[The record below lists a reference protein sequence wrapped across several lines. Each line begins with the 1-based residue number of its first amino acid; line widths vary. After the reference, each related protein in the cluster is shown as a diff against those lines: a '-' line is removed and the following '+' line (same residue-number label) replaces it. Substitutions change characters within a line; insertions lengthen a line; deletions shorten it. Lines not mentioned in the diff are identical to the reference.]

1 MENIYVLVANDAFL
15 LEEKAQYFIKEKQID
30 EFNIIRY
37 NFLDTDP
44 LEILNEAHTVSLLG
58 DTKLVIV
65 SNPELLKA
73 GYAKDDITRKFINY
87 FELDNP
93 DTILLLLVDFKLDY
107 ALPINATLKAH
118 AHFETL
124 SDLAGDDLVEW
135 INKRVSDLGCV
146 IEDAAI
152 TELIERTEGDI
163 LSLANEIDKLT
174 SYHMDNKVIK
184 YKSVLELV
192 TRNLEDNIYNLLN
205 AFVANDKRKLLQM
218 YNDFMVMNEDE
229 IWIINALQNKLE
241 EILYTKVLI
250 SQGLKKDEIASYFR
264 VKPGRAYY
272 MMENAKSISDN
283 ELKKLI
289 KKITD
294 LDFQI
299 KSGQIDKKLGLQLFI
314 LGA

>member
-1 MENIYVLVANDAFL
+1 M
-15 LEEKAQYFIKEKQID
+15 
-30 EFNIIRY
+30 
-37 NFLDTDP
+37 
-44 LEILNEAHTVSLLG
+44 
-58 DTKLVIV
+58 
-65 SNPELLKA
+65 
-73 GYAKDDITRKFINY
+73 
-87 FELDNP
+87 
-93 DTILLLLVDFKLDY
+93 DY

-205 AFVANDKRKLLQM
+205 AFVANDKRKLLLM

-241 EILYTKVLI
+241 EIL
-250 SQGLKKDEIASYFR
+250 
-264 VKPGRAYY
+264 
-272 MMENAKSISDN
+272 
-283 ELKKLI
+283 
-289 KKITD
+289 
-294 LDFQI
+294 
-299 KSGQIDKKLGLQLFI
+299 I
-314 LGA
+314 LRC